1 MLKRLIIVVTL
12 ASLIALT
19 MATPSWANWEFRC
32 ISEQGADCWYSLI
45 ATGTQPVITDAEYI
59 PPSSLGV
66 PDPCTYVQATQP
78 PPDDPAWGGHD
89 PEHGRL
95 WYSLCAGDF
104 GDASWDGSGNTI
116 VNYVASDPYY
126 VPDGDTPDGAAAAI
140 DPMVLVERAT
150 GSLDFPAPAPVFG
163 PDQAT
168 LAVKVPVWLSVTPF
182 PPVTQT
188 ASAGALT
195 ATVTAELTSTTW
207 EMGEPID
214 PAAPGA
220 LVAPVVCAGSGV
232 PYSAGMDP
240 GAPPCG
246 YTYVWR
252 SLPERTAGTG
262 TWPVTVTSHYTTSWT
277 VTDAAG
283 AVVDQGTDSVD
294 AASTSALQVREWH
307 SILIDRPPT

>member
-1 MLKRLIIVVTL
+1 MAHADFEYSCDGIIQL
-12 ASLIALT
+12 ACKWDLT
-19 MATPSWANWEFRC
+19 S
-32 ISEQGADCWYSLI
+32 
-45 ATGTQPVITDAEYI
+45 TGTQPVITDAEYI
-59 PPSSLGV
+59 PPSSRGV

-140 DPMVLVERAT
+140 DPMMLVERAT

-220 LVAPVVCAGSGV
+220 LVTPVVCAGSGV

-262 TWPVTVTSHYTTSWT
+262 TWPVTVTSRYTTSWT

>member
-1 MLKRLIIVVTL
+1 M
-12 ASLIALT
+12 
-19 MATPSWANWEFRC
+19 F
-32 ISEQGADCWYSLI
+32 DD
-45 ATGTQPVITDAEYI
+45 DAGGI
-59 PPSSLGV
+59 PPG
-66 PDPCTYVQATQP
+66 
-78 PPDDPAWGGHD
+78 
-89 PEHGRL
+89 E
-95 WYSLCAGDF
+95 F

-126 VPDGDTPDGAAAAI
+126 VPDGDTPDGVAAAI
-140 DPMVLVERAT
+140 DPMMLVERAT

-168 LAVKVPVWLSVTPF
+168 LAVKVPVWLSVAPF
-182 PPVTQT
+182 PPVIQT

-207 EMGEPID
+207 EPGEPID
-214 PAAPGA
+214 PAAPSA
-220 LVAPVVCAGSGV
+220 LAAPVVCAGPGV

-252 SLPERTAGTG
+252 SLPERTGGTG

-277 VTDAAG
+277 ITDAAG
-283 AVVDQGTDSVD
+283 AVVDQGSDSVE
-294 AASTSALQVREWH
+294 AASISALQVREWH
-307 SILIDRPPT
+307 SILIDRPPA